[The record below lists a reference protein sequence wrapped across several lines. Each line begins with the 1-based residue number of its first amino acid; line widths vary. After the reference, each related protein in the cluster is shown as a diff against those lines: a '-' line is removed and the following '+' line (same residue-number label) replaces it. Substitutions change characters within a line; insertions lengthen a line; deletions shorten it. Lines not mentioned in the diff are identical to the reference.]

1 MDRSVKIVRISE
13 DPKGREIVISDIHGN
28 LDRYIAL
35 LDKVNYVP
43 GVDRLILLGDLVE
56 KGERNLDLLHYI
68 MDQRKN
74 EDVWCLMG
82 NCDFIAKNVL
92 FSYRLSFLQHVL
104 GFRKNSLIHEMADR
118 IGLSLDTTP
127 VDEYCR
133 ILRENYLEELSF
145 LNDLPHIIE
154 EKNRIYAHSAI
165 TSEENFGDDFKEVMA
180 QPMFLKRKNHFR
192 RTVVVGHMPV
202 TEYATK
208 IASFDPIYDADQ
220 NVYSI
225 DGGNVVKAAGQL
237 NALIFDHGKVSTESV
252 DDLKEAEVIR
262 DVAPSVQ
269 IPFFIN
275 WNNGEVKILKKGT
288 CQDYVYSPFLKRSFW
303 IDHAFMSCDH
313 AKIKGTDYT
322 NYEMPLKKGNHVKIV
337 FAYQDK
343 VQIKK
348 DGVLGWTYA
357 SNLEQE

>member
-28 LDRYIAL
+28 LDRYITL

-127 VDEYCR
+127 IDEYCR
-133 ILRENYLEELSF
+133 ILRENYLE
-145 LNDLPHIIE
+145 
-154 EKNRIYAHSAI
+154 
-165 TSEENFGDDFKEVMA
+165 
-180 QPMFLKRKNHFR
+180 
-192 RTVVVGHMPV
+192 
-202 TEYATK
+202 
-208 IASFDPIYDADQ
+208 
-220 NVYSI
+220 
-225 DGGNVVKAAGQL
+225 
-237 NALIFDHGKVSTESV
+237 
-252 DDLKEAEVIR
+252 
-262 DVAPSVQ
+262 
-269 IPFFIN
+269 
-275 WNNGEVKILKKGT
+275 
-288 CQDYVYSPFLKRSFW
+288 
-303 IDHAFMSCDH
+303 
-313 AKIKGTDYT
+313 
-322 NYEMPLKKGNHVKIV
+322 
-337 FAYQDK
+337 
-343 VQIKK
+343 
-348 DGVLGWTYA
+348 
-357 SNLEQE
+357 